1 MLGSGDKL
9 LPLATELRTVLGD
22 DSIGEVALAEGDDL
36 SVLTPSQSAI
46 AEFTWF
52 VSSDAEFT
60 WSEGEPASNFGW
72 S

>member
-1 MLGSGDKL
+1 M
-9 LPLATELRTVLGD
+9 LGD
-22 DSIGEVALAEGDDL
+22 DSIGEVALAEADTA
-36 SVLTPSQSAI
+36 SAFTPSQSAI
-46 AEFTWF
+46 AEFVWS